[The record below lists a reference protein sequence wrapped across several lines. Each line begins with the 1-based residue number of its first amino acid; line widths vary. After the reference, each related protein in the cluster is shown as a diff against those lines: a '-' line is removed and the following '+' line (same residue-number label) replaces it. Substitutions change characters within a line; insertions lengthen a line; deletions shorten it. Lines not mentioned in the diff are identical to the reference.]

1 MNINQLVFRNL
12 KKNLKNY
19 YLYVFA
25 LVFSVALYFSF
36 VTLQYSPALDDV
48 KGSIKGGA
56 SIKAASVLLIAIVGI
71 FLLYANSIF
80 IKRRGRE
87 IGLLQLIGMTKQKI
101 AKLLNA
107 ENFILYV
114 VSMAVGIIAGFIG
127 SKLMLMVLFKV
138 TGVNAIANLHF
149 SGMALLQTLIVFFVI
164 YGLIML
170 RNRWFINRQT
180 ILSLFRTTSSTEQ
193 RVKKISVFEIIIGV
207 LGIAFIS
214 SGYYISSKLFTGT
227 YTSMLALLLAMIYIL
242 ASVIIGTFLFY
253 KGSVSFIANI
263 VRKRKNGYLA
273 IHEVLSLSSIMFR
286 LKSNALLLTI
296 ITTVSALAIGLLSL
310 SYISYYSAEKT
321 AEQQIPSHFVMG
333 SEKEANTFT
342 RALSDKHIAYDL
354 KQVKVIRAKFDAKKL
369 MDMDAE
375 LKNMNNEPGILTL
388 PVISEKNAPN
398 IHVGNNEVIL
408 SGYSDLLKKF
418 MPIKSSG
425 DVKLLIK
432 KPLDLKVLDLKKDYL
447 ISYNFTFG
455 GLPVA
460 VVSQDV
466 FEQLDQQK
474 DPKLQLDQQ
483 KYLQFENSLY
493 IAVNIKDKKNL
504 EKANNVFNSLK
515 LGENSMSQ
523 LASAQQQKQTIGLMM
538 FIVGFLGLS
547 FLVTSGCILYFKQM
561 NESEEEQS
569 SYTILRKLGFT
580 EKDLL
585 KGIRLKQLFNFGIP
599 LVVGLLHSYFAVQS
613 GWFFFGGELWT
624 PMLIVMSIYTV
635 LYSIFGF
642 LSVQYYKKVIKESL

>member
-114 VSMAVGIIAGFIG
+114 VSMAIGIIAGFIG

-214 SGYYISSKLFTGT
+214 SGYYISSQLFTGT

-242 ASVIIGTFLFY
+242 ASVIIGTYLFY

-333 SEKEANTFT
+333 SEKDTDTFT
-342 RALSDKHIAYDL
+342 RALSDKHIAYET
-354 KQVKVIRAKFDAKKL
+354 KQFKVIQAKFDAKKI
-369 MDMDAE
+369 MDSE
-375 LKNMNNEPGILTL
+375 IKNMNNDPGVLTL
-388 PVISEKNAPN
+388 PVISEKNAPD
-398 IHVGNNEVIL
+398 IHVKSNEVTL

-418 MPIKSSG
+418 MPIQSSG

-432 KPLDLKVLDLKKDYL
+432 KPLDLKVIDMKKDYL

-460 VVSQDV
+460 VVSQSV

-474 DPKLQLDQQ
+474 DPKLQI
-483 KYLQFENSLY
+483 ENNQY
-493 IAVNIKDKKNL
+493 HAVNIKDDQNL
-504 EKANNVFNSLK
+504 EQANDVFTSLK
-515 LGENSMSQ
+515 LGDNSMSQ
-523 LASAQQQKQTIGLMM
+523 LATTQQQKQTIGLMM

-561 NESEEEQS
+561 NESEEEQT

>member
-1 MNINQLVFRNL
+1 MNINQLIFRNL

-80 IKRRGRE
+80 IKRRGKE

-101 AKLLNA
+101 ARLLNA

-114 VSMAVGIIAGFIG
+114 TAMAIGIIAGFIG

-149 SGMALLQTLIVFFVI
+149 SGMALLQTLIVFFII

-170 RNRWFINRQT
+170 RNRWFISRQT

-193 RVKKISVFEIIIGV
+193 RVKKISVVEIIIGV
-207 LGIAFIS
+207 FGIVLIS
-214 SGYYISSKLFTGT
+214 SGYYISSKLFTGS
-227 YTSMLALLLAMIYIL
+227 YTSMIELLLAMIYIL

-321 AEQQIPSHFVMG
+321 AEQQIPAHFVMG
-333 SEKEANTFT
+333 SEKEAATFT
-342 RALSDKHIAYDL
+342 RALSDKHIAYDQ
-354 KQVKVIRAKFDAKKL
+354 KQVKVIQAKFDAKKIV
-369 MDMDAE
+369 DSE
-375 LKNMNNEPGILTL
+375 LKNMKNDPGVLTL

-398 IHVGNNEVIL
+398 IHVENNEVIL

-418 MPIKSSG
+418 MPIQSSG
-425 DVKLLIK
+425 DVKLLMK
-432 KPLDLKVLDLKKDYL
+432 KPLDLKVIDMKKDYL
-447 ISYNFTFG
+447 VSYNFTFG

-460 VVSQDV
+460 VVSQNV

-474 DPKLQLDQQ
+474 DPKLQL
-483 KYLQFENSLY
+483 ENSLY
-493 IAVNIKDKKNL
+493 NAVNIKDDQKL
-504 EKANNVFNSLK
+504 EQANSVFTSLK
-515 LGENSMSQ
+515 LSDNSMSQ
-523 LASAQQQKQTIGLMM
+523 LASAQQGKQTIGLMM
-538 FIVGFLGLS
+538 FVVGFLGLS

-599 LVVGLLHSYFAVQS
+599 LIVGLLHSYFAVQS
-613 GWFFFGGELWT
+613 GWFLFGGELWT
-624 PMLIVMSIYTV
+624 PMLIVMSIYTA
-635 LYSIFGF
+635 LYSVFGF

>member
-101 AKLLNA
+101 SKLLNA

-114 VSMAVGIIAGFIG
+114 VSMAIGIIAGFIG

>member
-114 VSMAVGIIAGFIG
+114 VSMAIGIIAGFIG

-214 SGYYISSKLFTGT
+214 SGYYISSQLFTGT

-242 ASVIIGTFLFY
+242 ASVIIGTYLFY

-321 AEQQIPSHFVMG
+321 AEQQIPSHFVMS
-333 SEKEANTFT
+333 SEKDTDTFT
-342 RALSDKHIAYDL
+342 RALSDKHIAYET
-354 KQVKVIRAKFDAKKL
+354 KQFKVIQAKFDAKKI
-369 MDMDAE
+369 MDSE
-375 LKNMNNEPGILTL
+375 IKNMNNDPGVLTL
-388 PVISEKNAPN
+388 PVISEKNTPN
-398 IHVGNNEVIL
+398 IHVKSNEVTL

-418 MPIKSSG
+418 MPIQSSG

-432 KPLDLKVLDLKKDYL
+432 KPLDLKVIDMKKDYL

-460 VVSQDV
+460 VVSQSV

-474 DPKLQLDQQ
+474 DPKLQI
-483 KYLQFENSLY
+483 ENNQY
-493 IAVNIKDKKNL
+493 HAVNIKDDQNL
-504 EKANNVFNSLK
+504 EQANDVFTSLK
-515 LGENSMSQ
+515 LGDNSMSQ
-523 LASAQQQKQTIGLMM
+523 LATTQQQKQTIGLMM

>member
-114 VSMAVGIIAGFIG
+114 VSMAIGIIAGFIG

-214 SGYYISSKLFTGT
+214 SGYYISSQLFTGT

-253 KGSVSFIANI
+253 KSSVSFIANI

-342 RALSDKHIAYDL
+342 RALSDKHIAYET
-354 KQVKVIRAKFDAKKL
+354 KQFKVIQAKFDAKKI
-369 MDMDAE
+369 MDSE
-375 LKNMNNEPGILTL
+375 IKNMNNDPGVLTL

-398 IHVGNNEVIL
+398 IHVKSNEVIL

-418 MPIKSSG
+418 MPIQSSG

-432 KPLDLKVLDLKKDYL
+432 KPLDLKVIDMKKDYL

-460 VVSQDV
+460 VVSQSV

-474 DPKLQLDQQ
+474 DPKLQI
-483 KYLQFENSLY
+483 ENNQY
-493 IAVNIKDKKNL
+493 HAVNIKDDQNL
-504 EKANNVFNSLK
+504 EQANDVFTSLK
-515 LGENSMSQ
+515 LGDNSMSQ
-523 LASAQQQKQTIGLMM
+523 LATTQQQKQTIGLMM

>member
-114 VSMAVGIIAGFIG
+114 VSMAIGIIAGFIG

-214 SGYYISSKLFTGT
+214 SGYYISSQLFTGT

-333 SEKEANTFT
+333 SEKDTDTFT
-342 RALSDKHIAYDL
+342 RALSDKHIAYET
-354 KQVKVIRAKFDAKKL
+354 KQFKVIQAKFDAKKI
-369 MDMDAE
+369 MDSE
-375 LKNMNNEPGILTL
+375 IKNMNNDPGVLTL

-398 IHVGNNEVIL
+398 IHVKSNEVTL

-418 MPIKSSG
+418 MPIQSSG

-432 KPLDLKVLDLKKDYL
+432 KPLDLKVIDMKKDYL

-460 VVSQDV
+460 VVSQSV

-474 DPKLQLDQQ
+474 DPKLQI
-483 KYLQFENSLY
+483 ENNQY
-493 IAVNIKDKKNL
+493 HAVNIKDDQNL
-504 EKANNVFNSLK
+504 EQANDVFTSLK
-515 LGENSMSQ
+515 LGDNSMSQ

-538 FIVGFLGLS
+538 FVVGFLGLS

>member
-114 VSMAVGIIAGFIG
+114 VSMAIGIIAGFIG

-214 SGYYISSKLFTGT
+214 SGYYISSQLFTGT

-333 SEKEANTFT
+333 SKNDADTFT
-342 RALSDKHIAYDL
+342 RALSDKHIAYET
-354 KQVKVIRAKFDAKKL
+354 KQFKVIQAKFDAKKI
-369 MDMDAE
+369 MDSE
-375 LKNMNNEPGILTL
+375 IKNMNNDPGVLTL

-398 IHVGNNEVIL
+398 IQVKSNEVIL

-418 MPIKSSG
+418 MPIQSSG

-432 KPLDLKVLDLKKDYL
+432 KPLDLKVIDMKKDYL

-460 VVSQDV
+460 VVSQSV

-474 DPKLQLDQQ
+474 DPKLQI
-483 KYLQFENSLY
+483 ENNQY
-493 IAVNIKDKKNL
+493 HAVNIKDDQNL
-504 EKANNVFNSLK
+504 EQASDVFTSLK
-515 LGENSMSQ
+515 LGDNSMSQ
-523 LASAQQQKQTIGLMM
+523 LATTQQQKQTIGLMM

>member
-114 VSMAVGIIAGFIG
+114 VSMAIGIIAGFIG

-214 SGYYISSKLFTGT
+214 SGYYISSQLFTGT
-227 YTSMLALLLAMIYIL
+227 YTSMFALLLAMIYIL

-342 RALSDKHIAYDL
+342 RALSDKHIAYET
-354 KQVKVIRAKFDAKKL
+354 KQFKVIQAKFDAKKI
-369 MDMDAE
+369 MDSE
-375 LKNMNNEPGILTL
+375 IKNMNNDPGVLTL

-398 IHVGNNEVIL
+398 IHVKSNEVIL

-418 MPIKSSG
+418 MPIQSSG

-432 KPLDLKVLDLKKDYL
+432 KPLDLKVIDMKKDYL

-460 VVSQDV
+460 VVSQSV

-474 DPKLQLDQQ
+474 DPKLQI
-483 KYLQFENSLY
+483 ENNQY
-493 IAVNIKDKKNL
+493 HAVNIKDDQNL
-504 EKANNVFNSLK
+504 EQANDVFTSLK

>member
-1 MNINQLVFRNL
+1 MNINQLIFRNL

-80 IKRRGRE
+80 IKRRGKE

-101 AKLLNA
+101 SRLLNA

-114 VSMAVGIIAGFIG
+114 TAMAIGIIAGFIG

-149 SGMALLQTLIVFFVI
+149 SGMALLQTLIVFFII

-170 RNRWFINRQT
+170 RNRRFINKQT

-207 LGIAFIS
+207 FGIVLIS
-214 SGYYISSKLFTGT
+214 SGYYISSKLFTGS
-227 YTSMLALLLAMIYIL
+227 YTSMFELLLAMIYIL

-296 ITTVSALAIGLLSL
+296 ITTVSALAIGLLAL

-321 AEQQIPSHFVMG
+321 AEQQIPAHFVMG
-333 SEKEANTFT
+333 SEKEAATFT
-342 RALSDKHIAYDL
+342 RALSDKHIAYDQ
-354 KQVKVIRAKFDAKKL
+354 KQFKVIQADFDAKKII
-369 MDMDAE
+369 DSE
-375 LKNMNNEPGILTL
+375 LENMNNDPGVLTL

-398 IHVGNNEVIL
+398 IHVENNEVML

-418 MPIKSSG
+418 MPIQSSG
-425 DVKLLIK
+425 NVKLLIK
-432 KPLDLKVLDLKKDYL
+432 KPVDLKVMDMKKDYL
-447 ISYNFTFG
+447 VSYKFTFG

-466 FEQLDQQK
+466 FEQLDKQK
-474 DPKLQLDQQ
+474 DPKLQL
-483 KYLQFENSLY
+483 ENSQY
-493 IAVNIKDKKNL
+493 IAVNIKDDQHL
-504 EKANNVFNSLK
+504 EQANSVFTSLK
-515 LGENSMSQ
+515 LSDNSMSQ

-538 FIVGFLGLS
+538 FVVGFLGLS

-599 LVVGLLHSYFAVQS
+599 LIVGLLHSYFAVQS
-613 GWFFFGGELWT
+613 GWFLFGGELWT
-624 PMLIVMSIYTV
+624 PMLIVMSIYTA
-635 LYSIFGF
+635 LYSVFGF

>member
-1 MNINQLVFRNL
+1 MNINQLIFRNL

-36 VTLQYSPALDDV
+36 VTLQYSPALDGV

-80 IKRRGRE
+80 IKRRGKE

-101 AKLLNA
+101 ARLLNA

-114 VSMAVGIIAGFIG
+114 TAMVIGIIAGFIG

-149 SGMALLQTLIVFFVI
+149 SGMALLQTLIVFFII

-170 RNRWFINRQT
+170 RNRRFIKKQT

-193 RVKKISVFEIIIGV
+193 RVKKISVLEIIIGV
-207 LGIAFIS
+207 FGIVLIS
-214 SGYYISSKLFTGT
+214 SGYYISSKLFTGS
-227 YTSMLALLLAMIYIL
+227 YTSMFELLLAMIYIL

-296 ITTVSALAIGLLSL
+296 ITTVSALAIGLLAL

-321 AEQQIPSHFVMG
+321 AEQQIPAHFVMG
-333 SEKEANTFT
+333 SEKEATTFT
-342 RALSDKHIAYDL
+342 RALSDKHIAYDQ
-354 KQVKVIRAKFDAKKL
+354 KQVKVIQAKFDAKKI
-369 MDMDAE
+369 MDSE
-375 LKNMNNEPGILTL
+375 LKNMKNDPGVLTL

-398 IHVGNNEVIL
+398 IHVENNEVIL

-418 MPIKSSG
+418 MPIQSSG

-432 KPLDLKVLDLKKDYL
+432 EPVDLKVMDMKKDYL

-460 VVSQDV
+460 VVSQHV
-466 FEQLDQQK
+466 FEQLDKQK
-474 DPKLQLDQQ
+474 DPKLQ
-483 KYLQFENSLY
+483 FENSQY
-493 IAVNIKDKKNL
+493 NAVNIKDNKNL
-504 EKANNVFNSLK
+504 EQANRVFTSLK
-515 LGENSMSQ
+515 LSDKSMSQ

-538 FIVGFLGLS
+538 FVVGFLGLS

-599 LVVGLLHSYFAVQS
+599 LIIGLLHSYFAVQS
-613 GWFFFGGELWT
+613 GWFLFGGELWT
-624 PMLIVMSIYTV
+624 PMLIVMSIYTA
-635 LYSIFGF
+635 LYSVFGF

>member
-80 IKRRGRE
+80 IKRRGKE

-114 VSMAVGIIAGFIG
+114 FSMAVGIIAGFIG

-149 SGMALLQTLIVFFVI
+149 SGMALLQTLIVFFII

-207 LGIAFIS
+207 FGIVLIG
-214 SGYYISSKLFTGT
+214 SGYYISSQLFSGS
-227 YTSMLALLLAMIYIL
+227 YTSMLELFSAMIYIL

-310 SYISYYSAEKT
+310 SYISYYSAEKK

-333 SEKEANTFT
+333 SEKEAATFT
-342 RALSDKHIAYDL
+342 RALSDKHIAYEK
-354 KQVKVIRAKFDAKKL
+354 KQFKVIQADFDAKKI
-369 MDMDAE
+369 MDSE
-375 LKNMNNEPGILTL
+375 LQSLKKDLGVLTL
-388 PVISEKNAPN
+388 PVISEKNAPH
-398 IHVGNNEVIL
+398 IHVEKNEVIL
-408 SGYSDLLKKF
+408 SGYSDFLKKF
-418 MPIKSSG
+418 MPIQSSG

-432 KPLDLKVLDLKKDYL
+432 QPLDLKVIDMKKDYI
-447 ISYNFTFG
+447 ISYTFG

-460 VVSQDV
+460 VVSQSV

-474 DPKLQLDQQ
+474 DPKLQL
-483 KYLQFENSLY
+483 ENNQY
-493 IAVNIKDKKNL
+493 NAVNIKVDQNL
-504 EKANNVFNSLK
+504 EQANDVFTSLK
-515 LGENSMSQ
+515 LGDDSMSQ
-523 LASAQQQKQTIGLMM
+523 LASAQQQKQTMGLMM
-538 FIVGFLGLS
+538 FVLGFLGLS

-580 EKDLL
+580 EKDLI

-599 LVVGLLHSYFAVQS
+599 LIIGLLHSYFAVQS
-613 GWFFFGGELWT
+613 GWFLFGGELWT

>member
-114 VSMAVGIIAGFIG
+114 VSMAIGIIAGFIG

-214 SGYYISSKLFTGT
+214 SGYYISSQLFTGT
-227 YTSMLALLLAMIYIL
+227 YTSMFALLLAMIYIL

-342 RALSDKHIAYDL
+342 RALSDKHIAYET
-354 KQVKVIRAKFDAKKL
+354 KQFKVIQAKFDAKKI
-369 MDMDAE
+369 MDSE
-375 LKNMNNEPGILTL
+375 IKNMNNDPGVLTL

-398 IHVGNNEVIL
+398 IHVKSNEVIL

-418 MPIKSSG
+418 MPIQSSG

-432 KPLDLKVLDLKKDYL
+432 KPLDLKVIDMKKDYL

-460 VVSQDV
+460 VVSQSV

-474 DPKLQLDQQ
+474 DPKLQI
-483 KYLQFENSLY
+483 ENNQY
-493 IAVNIKDKKNL
+493 HAVNIKDDQNL
-504 EKANNVFNSLK
+504 EQANDVFTSLK
-515 LGENSMSQ
+515 LGDNSMSQ
-523 LASAQQQKQTIGLMM
+523 LATTQQQKQTIGLMM

>member
-214 SGYYISSKLFTGT
+214 SGYYISSQLFTGT
-227 YTSMLALLLAMIYIL
+227 YTSMLELLLAMIYIL
-242 ASVIIGTFLFY
+242 GSVIIGTFLFY

-613 GWFFFGGELWT
+613 GWFLFGGELWT

>member
-80 IKRRGRE
+80 IKRRGKE

-114 VSMAVGIIAGFIG
+114 FSMAVGIIAGFIG

-149 SGMALLQTLIVFFVI
+149 SGMALLQTLIVFFII

-170 RNRWFINRQT
+170 RNRRFISKQT

-207 LGIAFIS
+207 FGIVLIS
-214 SGYYISSKLFTGT
+214 SGYYISSQLFSGS
-227 YTSMLALLLAMIYIL
+227 YTSMLELFSAMIYIL

-333 SEKEANTFT
+333 SEKEAATFT
-342 RALSDKHIAYDL
+342 RALSDKHIAYEK
-354 KQVKVIRAKFDAKKL
+354 KQFKVIQADFDAKKI
-369 MDMDAE
+369 MDSE
-375 LKNMNNEPGILTL
+375 LESLKKDPGVLTL
-388 PVISEKNAPN
+388 SVISEKNAPN
-398 IHVGNNEVIL
+398 IHVENNEVIL

-418 MPIKSSG
+418 MPIQSSG

-432 KPLDLKVLDLKKDYL
+432 QPLDLKVIDMKKDYI
-447 ISYNFTFG
+447 ISYKFTFG

-460 VVSQDV
+460 AVSQSV

-474 DPKLQLDQQ
+474 DPKLQL
-483 KYLQFENSLY
+483 ENNQY
-493 IAVNIKDKKNL
+493 NAINIKDDQNL
-504 EKANNVFNSLK
+504 EQANDVFTSLK
-515 LGENSMSQ
+515 LSDNSMSQ
-523 LASAQQQKQTIGLMM
+523 LASAQQQKQTMGLMM
-538 FIVGFLGLS
+538 FVVGFLGLS

-599 LVVGLLHSYFAVQS
+599 LIIGLLHSYFAVQS
-613 GWFFFGGELWT
+613 GWFLFGGELWT

>member
-214 SGYYISSKLFTGT
+214 SGYYISSQLFTGT
-227 YTSMLALLLAMIYIL
+227 YTSMIALLLAMIYIL
-242 ASVIIGTFLFY
+242 GSVIIGTFLFY

-342 RALSDKHIAYDL
+342 RALSDKHIAYET
-354 KQVKVIRAKFDAKKL
+354 KQFKVIQAKFDAKKI
-369 MDMDAE
+369 MDSE
-375 LKNMNNEPGILTL
+375 IKNMNNDPGVLTL

-398 IHVGNNEVIL
+398 IHVKSNEVTL

-418 MPIKSSG
+418 MPIQSSG

-432 KPLDLKVLDLKKDYL
+432 KPLDLKVIDMKKDYL

-460 VVSQDV
+460 VVSQSV

-474 DPKLQLDQQ
+474 DPKLQI
-483 KYLQFENSLY
+483 ENNQY
-493 IAVNIKDKKNL
+493 HAVNIKDDQNL
-504 EKANNVFNSLK
+504 EQANDVFTSLK

-538 FIVGFLGLS
+538 FVVGFLGLS

-613 GWFFFGGELWT
+613 GWFLFGSELWS
-624 PMLIVMSIYTV
+624 PMLIVMAIYTV
-635 LYSIFGF
+635 LYSVFGF

>member
-114 VSMAVGIIAGFIG
+114 VSMAIGIIAGFIG

-214 SGYYISSKLFTGT
+214 SGYYISSQLFTGT
-227 YTSMLALLLAMIYIL
+227 YTSMFALLLAMIYIL

-333 SEKEANTFT
+333 SEKDTDTFT
-342 RALSDKHIAYDL
+342 RALSDKHIAYET
-354 KQVKVIRAKFDAKKL
+354 KQFKVIQAKFDAKKI
-369 MDMDAE
+369 MDSE
-375 LKNMNNEPGILTL
+375 IKNMNNDPGVLTL

-398 IHVGNNEVIL
+398 IHVKRNEVTL

-418 MPIKSSG
+418 MPIQSSG

-432 KPLDLKVLDLKKDYL
+432 KPLDLKVIDMKKDYL

-460 VVSQDV
+460 VVSQSV

-474 DPKLQLDQQ
+474 DPKLQI
-483 KYLQFENSLY
+483 ENNQY
-493 IAVNIKDKKNL
+493 HAVNIKDDQNL
-504 EKANNVFNSLK
+504 EQANDVFTSLK
-515 LGENSMSQ
+515 LGDNSMSQ
-523 LASAQQQKQTIGLMM
+523 LATTQQQKQTIGLMM
-538 FIVGFLGLS
+538 FVVGFLGLS

>member
-214 SGYYISSKLFTGT
+214 SGYYISSQLFTGT

-333 SEKEANTFT
+333 SEKDADTFT
-342 RALSDKHIAYDL
+342 RALSDKHIAYET
-354 KQVKVIRAKFDAKKL
+354 KQFKVIQAKFDAKKI
-369 MDMDAE
+369 MDSE
-375 LKNMNNEPGILTL
+375 IKNMNNDPGVLTL

-398 IHVGNNEVIL
+398 IHVKSNEVIL

-418 MPIKSSG
+418 MPIQSSG

-432 KPLDLKVLDLKKDYL
+432 KPLDLKVIDMKKDYL
-447 ISYNFTFG
+447 ISYNFTLG

-460 VVSQDV
+460 VVSQSV

-474 DPKLQLDQQ
+474 DPKLQI
-483 KYLQFENSLY
+483 ENNQY
-493 IAVNIKDKKNL
+493 HAFNIKDDQNL
-504 EKANNVFNSLK
+504 EQANDVFTSLK
-515 LGENSMSQ
+515 LGDNSMSQ

-538 FIVGFLGLS
+538 FVVGFLGLS

>member
-114 VSMAVGIIAGFIG
+114 VSMAIGIIAGFIG

-214 SGYYISSKLFTGT
+214 SGYYISSQLFTGT

-342 RALSDKHIAYDL
+342 RALSDKHIAYET
-354 KQVKVIRAKFDAKKL
+354 KQFKVIQAKFDAKKI
-369 MDMDAE
+369 MDSE
-375 LKNMNNEPGILTL
+375 IKNMNNDPGVLTL

-398 IHVGNNEVIL
+398 IHVKSNEVIL

-418 MPIKSSG
+418 MPIQSSG

-432 KPLDLKVLDLKKDYL
+432 KPLDLKVIDMKKDYL

-460 VVSQDV
+460 VVSQSV

-474 DPKLQLDQQ
+474 DPKLQI
-483 KYLQFENSLY
+483 ENNQY
-493 IAVNIKDKKNL
+493 HAVNIKDDQNL
-504 EKANNVFNSLK
+504 EQANDVFTSLK
-515 LGENSMSQ
+515 LGDNSMSQ
-523 LASAQQQKQTIGLMM
+523 LATTQQQKQTIGLMM
-538 FIVGFLGLS
+538 FVVGFLGLS

-613 GWFFFGGELWT
+613 GWFLFGGELWT

>member
-1 MNINQLVFRNL
+1 MNINQLIFRNL

-36 VTLQYSPALDDV
+36 VTLQYSPALDGV

-80 IKRRGRE
+80 IKRRGKE

-101 AKLLNA
+101 ARLLNA

-114 VSMAVGIIAGFIG
+114 AAMVIGIIAGFIG

-149 SGMALLQTLIVFFVI
+149 SGMALLQTLIVFFII

-170 RNRWFINRQT
+170 RNRRFIKKQT

-207 LGIAFIS
+207 FGIVLIS
-214 SGYYISSKLFTGT
+214 SGYYISSKLFTGS
-227 YTSMLALLLAMIYIL
+227 YTSMLELLLAMIYIL

-296 ITTVSALAIGLLSL
+296 ITTVSALAIGLLAL

-321 AEQQIPSHFVMG
+321 AEQQIPAHFVMG
-333 SEKEANTFT
+333 SEKEAATFT
-342 RALSDKHIAYDL
+342 RALSDKHIAYDQ
-354 KQVKVIRAKFDAKKL
+354 KQVKVIQAKFDAKKI
-369 MDMDAE
+369 MDSE
-375 LKNMNNEPGILTL
+375 LKNMNNDPGVLTL

-398 IHVGNNEVIL
+398 IHVEKSEVIL

-418 MPIKSSG
+418 MPIQSSG

-432 KPLDLKVLDLKKDYL
+432 KPIDLKVMDMKKDYL

-460 VVSQDV
+460 VVSQHV
-466 FEQLDQQK
+466 FEQLDKQK
-474 DPKLQLDQQ
+474 DPKLQL
-483 KYLQFENSLY
+483 ENSQY
-493 IAVNIKDKKNL
+493 NAVNIKDDKNL
-504 EKANNVFNSLK
+504 EQANRVFTSLK
-515 LGENSMSQ
+515 LSDNSMSQ

-538 FIVGFLGLS
+538 FVVGFLGLS

-599 LVVGLLHSYFAVQS
+599 LIIGLLHSYFAVQS
-613 GWFFFGGELWT
+613 GWFLFGGELWT
-624 PMLIVMSIYTV
+624 PMLIVMSIYTA
-635 LYSIFGF
+635 LYSVFGF

>member
-1 MNINQLVFRNL
+1 MNINQLIFRNL

-56 SIKAASVLLIAIVGI
+56 AIKAASVLLIAIVGI

-114 VSMAVGIIAGFIG
+114 FSMGVGIIAGFIG

-138 TGVNAIANLHF
+138 TGVSAIANLHF
-149 SGMALLQTLIVFFVI
+149 SGRALLQTLIVFFII

-207 LGIAFIS
+207 FGIVLIS
-214 SGYYISSKLFTGT
+214 SGYYISSKLFTGS
-227 YTSMLALLLAMIYIL
+227 YTSMLELLLAMIYIL

-296 ITTVSALAIGLLSL
+296 ITTVSALAIGLLAL

-321 AEQQIPSHFVMG
+321 AEQQIPAHFVMG
-333 SEKEANTFT
+333 SEKEAATFT
-342 RALSDKHIAYDL
+342 RALSDKHIAYDQ
-354 KQVKVIRAKFDAKKL
+354 KQVKVIQAKFDAKKI
-369 MDMDAE
+369 MDSE
-375 LKNMNNEPGILTL
+375 LKNMNNDPGVLTL
-388 PVISEKNAPN
+388 PVISEKNAQN

-418 MPIKSSG
+418 MPIQSSG

-432 KPLDLKVLDLKKDYL
+432 EPVDLKVMDMKKDYL

-460 VVSQDV
+460 VVSQNV
-466 FEQLDQQK
+466 FEELDKQK
-474 DPKLQLDQQ
+474 DPKLQL
-483 KYLQFENSLY
+483 ENSQY
-493 IAVNIKDKKNL
+493 NAVNIKDDKNL
-504 EKANNVFNSLK
+504 EQANSVFTSLK
-515 LGENSMSQ
+515 LSDKSMSQ

-538 FIVGFLGLS
+538 FVVGFLGLS

-599 LVVGLLHSYFAVQS
+599 LIIGLLHSYFAVQS
-613 GWFFFGGELWT
+613 GWFLFGGELWT
-624 PMLIVMSIYTV
+624 PMLIVMSIYTA
-635 LYSIFGF
+635 LYSVFGF

>member
-1 MNINQLVFRNL
+1 MNINQLIFRNL

-36 VTLQYSPALDDV
+36 VTLQYSPALDGV

-80 IKRRGRE
+80 IKRRGKE

-101 AKLLNA
+101 ARLLNA

-114 VSMAVGIIAGFIG
+114 AAMVIGIIAGFIG

-149 SGMALLQTLIVFFVI
+149 SGMALLQTLIVFFII

-170 RNRWFINRQT
+170 RNRRFIKKQT

-207 LGIAFIS
+207 FGIVLIS
-214 SGYYISSKLFTGT
+214 SGYYISSKLFTGS
-227 YTSMLALLLAMIYIL
+227 YTSMLELLLAMIYIL

-296 ITTVSALAIGLLSL
+296 ITTVSALAIGLLAL

-321 AEQQIPSHFVMG
+321 AEQQIPAHFVMG
-333 SEKEANTFT
+333 SEKEAATFT
-342 RALSDKHIAYDL
+342 RALSDKHIAYDQ
-354 KQVKVIRAKFDAKKL
+354 KQVKVIQAKFDAKKI
-369 MDMDAE
+369 MDSE
-375 LKNMNNEPGILTL
+375 LKNMNNDPGVLTL

-398 IHVGNNEVIL
+398 IHVEKSEVIL

-418 MPIKSSG
+418 MPIQSSG

-432 KPLDLKVLDLKKDYL
+432 KPIDLKVMDMKKDYL

-460 VVSQDV
+460 VVSQNV
-466 FEQLDQQK
+466 FEQLDKQK
-474 DPKLQLDQQ
+474 DPKLQL
-483 KYLQFENSLY
+483 ENSQY
-493 IAVNIKDKKNL
+493 NAVNIKDDKNL
-504 EKANNVFNSLK
+504 EQANRVFTSLK
-515 LGENSMSQ
+515 LSDNSMSQ

-538 FIVGFLGLS
+538 FVVGFLGLS

-599 LVVGLLHSYFAVQS
+599 LIIGLLHSYFAVQS
-613 GWFFFGGELWT
+613 GWFLFGGELWT
-624 PMLIVMSIYTV
+624 PMLIVMSIYTA
-635 LYSIFGF
+635 LYSVFGF

>member
-1 MNINQLVFRNL
+1 MNINQLIFRNL

-36 VTLQYSPALDDV
+36 VTLQYSPALDGV

-80 IKRRGRE
+80 IKRRGKE

-101 AKLLNA
+101 ARLLNA

-114 VSMAVGIIAGFIG
+114 AAMVIGVIAGFIG

-149 SGMALLQTLIVFFVI
+149 SGMALLQTLIVFFII

-170 RNRWFINRQT
+170 RNRRFIKKQT

-207 LGIAFIS
+207 FGIVLIS
-214 SGYYISSKLFTGT
+214 SGYYISSKLFTGS
-227 YTSMLALLLAMIYIL
+227 YTSMLELLLAMIYIL

-296 ITTVSALAIGLLSL
+296 ITTVSALAIGLLAL

-321 AEQQIPSHFVMG
+321 AEQQIPAHFVMG
-333 SEKEANTFT
+333 SEKEAATFT
-342 RALSDKHIAYDL
+342 RALSDKHIAYDQ
-354 KQVKVIRAKFDAKKL
+354 KQVKVIQAKFDAKKI
-369 MDMDAE
+369 MDSE
-375 LKNMNNEPGILTL
+375 LKNMNNDPGVLTL

-398 IHVGNNEVIL
+398 IHVEKSEVIL

-418 MPIKSSG
+418 MPIQSSG

-432 KPLDLKVLDLKKDYL
+432 KPIDLKVMDMKKDYL

-466 FEQLDQQK
+466 FEQLDKQK
-474 DPKLQLDQQ
+474 DPKLQL
-483 KYLQFENSLY
+483 ENSQY
-493 IAVNIKDKKNL
+493 NAVNIKDDKNL
-504 EKANNVFNSLK
+504 EQANRVFTSLK
-515 LGENSMSQ
+515 LSDNSMSQ

-538 FIVGFLGLS
+538 FVVGFLGLS

-599 LVVGLLHSYFAVQS
+599 LIIGLLHSYFAVQS
-613 GWFFFGGELWT
+613 GWFLFGGELWT
-624 PMLIVMSIYTV
+624 PMLIVMSIYTA
-635 LYSIFGF
+635 LYSVFGF

>member
-114 VSMAVGIIAGFIG
+114 VSMAIGIIAGFIG

-214 SGYYISSKLFTGT
+214 SGYYISSQLFTGT

-342 RALSDKHIAYDL
+342 RALSDKHIAYET
-354 KQVKVIRAKFDAKKL
+354 KKFKVIQAKFDAKKI
-369 MDMDAE
+369 MDSE
-375 LKNMNNEPGILTL
+375 IKNMNNDPGVLTL

-398 IHVGNNEVIL
+398 IHVKSNEVIL

-418 MPIKSSG
+418 MPIQSSG

-432 KPLDLKVLDLKKDYL
+432 KPLDLKVIDMKKDYL

-460 VVSQDV
+460 VVSQSV

-474 DPKLQLDQQ
+474 DPKLQI
-483 KYLQFENSLY
+483 ENNQY
-493 IAVNIKDKKNL
+493 HAVNIKDDQNL
-504 EKANNVFNSLK
+504 EQANDVFTSLK
-515 LGENSMSQ
+515 LGDNSMSQ

-538 FIVGFLGLS
+538 FVVGFLGLS

-580 EKDLL
+580 ETDLL

-599 LVVGLLHSYFAVQS
+599 LLVGLLHSYFAVQS
-613 GWFFFGGELWT
+613 GWFLFGSELWT
-624 PMLIVMSIYTV
+624 PMLIVMAIYTV
-635 LYSIFGF
+635 LYSVFGF

>member
-1 MNINQLVFRNL
+1 MNINQLIFRNL

-36 VTLQYSPALDDV
+36 VTLQYSPALDGV

-80 IKRRGRE
+80 IKRRGKE

-101 AKLLNA
+101 ARLLNA

-114 VSMAVGIIAGFIG
+114 TAMVIGIIAGFIG

-149 SGMALLQTLIVFFVI
+149 SGMALLQTLIVFFII

-170 RNRWFINRQT
+170 RNRRFIKKQT

-207 LGIAFIS
+207 FGIVLIS
-214 SGYYISSKLFTGT
+214 SGYYISSKLFTGS
-227 YTSMLALLLAMIYIL
+227 YTSMLELLLAMIYIL

-296 ITTVSALAIGLLSL
+296 ITTVSALAIGLLAL

-321 AEQQIPSHFVMG
+321 AEQQIPAHFVMG
-333 SEKEANTFT
+333 SEKEAATFT
-342 RALSDKHIAYDL
+342 RALSNKHIAYDQ
-354 KQVKVIRAKFDAKKL
+354 KQVKVIQAKFDAKKI
-369 MDMDAE
+369 MDSE
-375 LKNMNNEPGILTL
+375 LKNMNNDPGVLTL

-398 IHVGNNEVIL
+398 IHVEKSEVIL

-418 MPIKSSG
+418 MPIQSSG

-432 KPLDLKVLDLKKDYL
+432 KPIDLKVMDMKKDYL

-460 VVSQDV
+460 VVSQHV
-466 FEQLDQQK
+466 FEQLDKQK
-474 DPKLQLDQQ
+474 DPKLQL
-483 KYLQFENSLY
+483 ENSQY
-493 IAVNIKDKKNL
+493 NAVNIKDDKNL
-504 EKANNVFNSLK
+504 EQANRVFTSLK
-515 LGENSMSQ
+515 LSDNSMSQ

-538 FIVGFLGLS
+538 FVVGFLGLS

-599 LVVGLLHSYFAVQS
+599 LIIGLLHSYFAVQS
-613 GWFFFGGELWT
+613 GWFLFGGELWT
-624 PMLIVMSIYTV
+624 PMLIVMSIYTA
-635 LYSIFGF
+635 LYSVFGF

>member
-114 VSMAVGIIAGFIG
+114 VSMAIGIIAGFIG

-214 SGYYISSKLFTGT
+214 SGYYISSQLFTGT

-342 RALSDKHIAYDL
+342 RALSDKHIAYET
-354 KQVKVIRAKFDAKKL
+354 KQFKVIQAKFDAKKI
-369 MDMDAE
+369 MDSE
-375 LKNMNNEPGILTL
+375 IKNMNNDPGVLTL
-388 PVISEKNAPN
+388 PVISEKNAAN
-398 IHVGNNEVIL
+398 IHVKSNEVTL

-418 MPIKSSG
+418 MPIQSSG

-432 KPLDLKVLDLKKDYL
+432 KPLDLKVIDMKKDYL

-460 VVSQDV
+460 VVSQSV

-474 DPKLQLDQQ
+474 DPKLQI
-483 KYLQFENSLY
+483 ENNQY
-493 IAVNIKDKKNL
+493 HAVNIKDDQNL
-504 EKANNVFNSLK
+504 EQANDVFTSLK
-515 LGENSMSQ
+515 LGDNSMSQ

-538 FIVGFLGLS
+538 FVVGFLGLS

-580 EKDLL
+580 ETDLL

-599 LVVGLLHSYFAVQS
+599 LLVGLLHSYFAVQS
-613 GWFFFGGELWT
+613 GWFLFGSELWT
-624 PMLIVMSIYTV
+624 PMLIVMAIYTV
-635 LYSIFGF
+635 LYSVFGF

>member
-56 SIKAASVLLIAIVGI
+56 SIKAASVLLIAIVVI

-114 VSMAVGIIAGFIG
+114 VSMAIGIIAGFIG

-214 SGYYISSKLFTGT
+214 SGYYISSQLFTGT

-342 RALSDKHIAYDL
+342 RALSDKHIAYET
-354 KQVKVIRAKFDAKKL
+354 KQFKVIQAKFDAKKI
-369 MDMDAE
+369 MDSE
-375 LKNMNNEPGILTL
+375 IKNMNNDPGVLTL

-398 IHVGNNEVIL
+398 IHVKSNEVIL

-418 MPIKSSG
+418 MPIQSSG

-432 KPLDLKVLDLKKDYL
+432 KPLDLKVIDMKKDYL

-460 VVSQDV
+460 VVSQSV

-474 DPKLQLDQQ
+474 DPKLQI
-483 KYLQFENSLY
+483 ENNQY
-493 IAVNIKDKKNL
+493 HAVNIKDDQNL
-504 EKANNVFNSLK
+504 EQANDVFTSLK
-515 LGENSMSQ
+515 LGDNSMSQ
-523 LASAQQQKQTIGLMM
+523 LATTQQQKQTIGLMM

>member
-1 MNINQLVFRNL
+1 MNINQLIFRNL

-80 IKRRGRE
+80 IKRRGKE

-101 AKLLNA
+101 SRLLNA

-114 VSMAVGIIAGFIG
+114 TAMTIGIIAGFIG

-149 SGMALLQTLIVFFVI
+149 SGMALLQTLIVFFII

-170 RNRWFINRQT
+170 RNRRFINKQT

-207 LGIAFIS
+207 FGIVLIS
-214 SGYYISSKLFTGT
+214 SGYYISSKLFTGS
-227 YTSMLALLLAMIYIL
+227 YTSMLELLLAMIYIL

-296 ITTVSALAIGLLSL
+296 ITTVSALAIGLLAL

-321 AEQQIPSHFVMG
+321 AEQQIPAHFVIG
-333 SEKEANTFT
+333 SEKEAATFT
-342 RALSDKHIAYDL
+342 RALSDKHIAYDQ
-354 KQVKVIRAKFDAKKL
+354 KQVKVIQAKFDAKKIV
-369 MDMDAE
+369 DSE
-375 LKNMNNEPGILTL
+375 LKNMKNDPGVLTL

-398 IHVGNNEVIL
+398 IHVENNEVIL

-418 MPIKSSG
+418 MPIQSSG

-432 KPLDLKVLDLKKDYL
+432 KQLDLKVIDMKKDYL

-460 VVSQDV
+460 VVSQNV

-474 DPKLQLDQQ
+474 DPKLQL
-483 KYLQFENSLY
+483 ENNQY
-493 IAVNIKDKKNL
+493 IAVNIKDDKNL
-504 EKANNVFNSLK
+504 EQANSVFTSLK
-515 LGENSMSQ
+515 LGDNNMSQ

-538 FIVGFLGLS
+538 FVVGFLGLS

-599 LVVGLLHSYFAVQS
+599 LIVGLLHSYFAVQS
-613 GWFFFGGELWT
+613 GWFLFGGELWT
-624 PMLIVMSIYTV
+624 PMLIVMSIYTA

>member
-114 VSMAVGIIAGFIG
+114 VSMAIGIIAGFIG

-214 SGYYISSKLFTGT
+214 SGYYISSQLFTGT
-227 YTSMLALLLAMIYIL
+227 YTSMIALLLAMIYIL

-342 RALSDKHIAYDL
+342 RALSDKHIAYET
-354 KQVKVIRAKFDAKKL
+354 KQFKVIQAKFDAKKI
-369 MDMDAE
+369 MDSE
-375 LKNMNNEPGILTL
+375 IKNMNNDPGVLTL

-398 IHVGNNEVIL
+398 IHVKSNEVIL

-418 MPIKSSG
+418 MPIQSSG

-432 KPLDLKVLDLKKDYL
+432 KPLDLKVIDMKKDYL

-460 VVSQDV
+460 VVSQSV

-474 DPKLQLDQQ
+474 DPKLQI
-483 KYLQFENSLY
+483 ENNQY
-493 IAVNIKDKKNL
+493 HAVNIKDDQNL
-504 EKANNVFNSLK
+504 EQANDVFTSLK
-515 LGENSMSQ
+515 LGDNSMSQ
-523 LASAQQQKQTIGLMM
+523 LATTQQQKQTIGLMM

>member
-1 MNINQLVFRNL
+1 MNINQLIFRNL

-36 VTLQYSPALDDV
+36 VTLQYSPALDGV

-80 IKRRGRE
+80 IKRRGKE

-101 AKLLNA
+101 ARLLNA

-114 VSMAVGIIAGFIG
+114 TAMVIGIIAGFIG

-149 SGMALLQTLIVFFVI
+149 SGMALLQTLIVFFII

-170 RNRWFINRQT
+170 RNRRFIKKQT

-207 LGIAFIS
+207 FGIVLIS
-214 SGYYISSKLFTGT
+214 SGYYISSKLFTGS
-227 YTSMLALLLAMIYIL
+227 YTSMLELLLAMIYIL

-296 ITTVSALAIGLLSL
+296 ITTVSALAIGLLAL

-321 AEQQIPSHFVMG
+321 AEQQIPAHFVMG
-333 SEKEANTFT
+333 SEKEAATFT
-342 RALSDKHIAYDL
+342 RALSDKHIAYDQ
-354 KQVKVIRAKFDAKKL
+354 KQVKVIQAKFDAKKI
-369 MDMDAE
+369 MDSE
-375 LKNMNNEPGILTL
+375 LKNMKNDPGVLTL

-398 IHVGNNEVIL
+398 IHVENNEVIL

-418 MPIKSSG
+418 MPIQSSG
-425 DVKLLIK
+425 EVKLLIK
-432 KPLDLKVLDLKKDYL
+432 EPVDLKVMDMKKDYL

-460 VVSQDV
+460 VVSQHV
-466 FEQLDQQK
+466 FEQLDKQK
-474 DPKLQLDQQ
+474 DPKLQ
-483 KYLQFENSLY
+483 FENSQY
-493 IAVNIKDKKNL
+493 NAVNIKDNKNL
-504 EKANNVFNSLK
+504 EQANRVFTSLK
-515 LGENSMSQ
+515 LSDKSMSQ

-538 FIVGFLGLS
+538 FVVGFLGLS

-599 LVVGLLHSYFAVQS
+599 LIIGLLHSYFAVQS
-613 GWFFFGGELWT
+613 GWFLFGGELWT
-624 PMLIVMSIYTV
+624 PMLIVMSIYTA
-635 LYSIFGF
+635 LYSVFGF

>member
-114 VSMAVGIIAGFIG
+114 VSMAIGIIAGFIG

-214 SGYYISSKLFTGT
+214 SGYYISSQLFTGT

-333 SEKEANTFT
+333 SEKDTDTFT
-342 RALSDKHIAYDL
+342 RALSDKHIAYET
-354 KQVKVIRAKFDAKKL
+354 KQFKVIQAKFDAKKI
-369 MDMDAE
+369 MDSE
-375 LKNMNNEPGILTL
+375 IKNMNNDPGVLTL
-388 PVISEKNAPN
+388 PVISEKNAPD
-398 IHVGNNEVIL
+398 IHVKSNEVTL

-418 MPIKSSG
+418 MPIQSSG

-432 KPLDLKVLDLKKDYL
+432 KPLDLKVIDMKKDYL

-460 VVSQDV
+460 VVSQSV

-474 DPKLQLDQQ
+474 DPKLQI
-483 KYLQFENSLY
+483 ENNQY
-493 IAVNIKDKKNL
+493 HAVNIKDDQNL
-504 EKANNVFNSLK
+504 EQANDVFTSLK
-515 LGENSMSQ
+515 LGDNSMSQ
-523 LASAQQQKQTIGLMM
+523 LATTQQQKQTIGLMM
-538 FIVGFLGLS
+538 FVVGFLGLS

-580 EKDLL
+580 ETDLL

-599 LVVGLLHSYFAVQS
+599 LLVGLLHSYFAVQS
-613 GWFFFGGELWT
+613 GWFLFGSELWT
-624 PMLIVMSIYTV
+624 PMLIVMAIYTV
-635 LYSIFGF
+635 LYSVFGF

>member
-1 MNINQLVFRNL
+1 MNINQLIFRNL

-36 VTLQYSPALDDV
+36 VTLQYSPALDGV

-80 IKRRGRE
+80 IKRRGKE

-101 AKLLNA
+101 ARLLNA

-114 VSMAVGIIAGFIG
+114 TAMVIGIIAGFIG

-149 SGMALLQTLIVFFVI
+149 SGMALLQTLIVFFII

-170 RNRWFINRQT
+170 RNRRFIKKQT

-207 LGIAFIS
+207 FGIVLIS
-214 SGYYISSKLFTGT
+214 SGYYISSKLFTGS
-227 YTSMLALLLAMIYIL
+227 YTSMFELLLAMIYIL

-296 ITTVSALAIGLLSL
+296 ITTVSALAIGLLAL

-321 AEQQIPSHFVMG
+321 AEQQIPAHFVMG
-333 SEKEANTFT
+333 SEKEAATFT
-342 RALSDKHIAYDL
+342 RALSDKHIAYDQ
-354 KQVKVIRAKFDAKKL
+354 KQVKVIQAKFDAKKI
-369 MDMDAE
+369 MDSE
-375 LKNMNNEPGILTL
+375 LKSVNNEPGVLTL

-398 IHVGNNEVIL
+398 IHVENNEVIL

-418 MPIKSSG
+418 MPIQSSG

-432 KPLDLKVLDLKKDYL
+432 EPVDLKVMDMKKDYL

-460 VVSQDV
+460 VVSQHV
-466 FEQLDQQK
+466 FEQLDKQK
-474 DPKLQLDQQ
+474 DPKLQ
-483 KYLQFENSLY
+483 FENSQY
-493 IAVNIKDKKNL
+493 NAVNIKDNKNL
-504 EKANNVFNSLK
+504 EQANRVFTSLK
-515 LGENSMSQ
+515 LSDKSMSQ

-538 FIVGFLGLS
+538 FVVGFLGLS

-599 LVVGLLHSYFAVQS
+599 LIIGLLHSYFAVQS
-613 GWFFFGGELWT
+613 GWFLFGGELWT
-624 PMLIVMSIYTV
+624 PMLIVMSIYTA
-635 LYSIFGF
+635 LYSVFGF

>member
-56 SIKAASVLLIAIVGI
+56 SIKAASVLLIAIVVI

-114 VSMAVGIIAGFIG
+114 VSMAIGIIAGFIG

-214 SGYYISSKLFTGT
+214 SGYYISSQLFTGT
-227 YTSMLALLLAMIYIL
+227 YTSMFALLLAMIYIL

-342 RALSDKHIAYDL
+342 RALSDKHIAYET
-354 KQVKVIRAKFDAKKL
+354 KQFKVIQAKFDAKKI
-369 MDMDAE
+369 MDSE
-375 LKNMNNEPGILTL
+375 IKNMNNDPGVLTL

-398 IHVGNNEVIL
+398 IHVKSNEVIL

-418 MPIKSSG
+418 MPIQSSG

-432 KPLDLKVLDLKKDYL
+432 KPLDLKVIDMKKDYL

-460 VVSQDV
+460 VVSQSV

-474 DPKLQLDQQ
+474 DPKLQVEHNQ
-483 KYLQFENSLY
+483 YH
-493 IAVNIKDKKNL
+493 AVNIKDDQNL
-504 EKANNVFNSLK
+504 EQANDVFTSLK
-515 LGENSMSQ
+515 LGDNSMSQ
-523 LASAQQQKQTIGLMM
+523 LATTQQQKQTIGLMM

>member
-1 MNINQLVFRNL
+1 MNINQLIFRNL

-36 VTLQYSPALDDV
+36 VTLQYSPALDGV

-80 IKRRGRE
+80 IKRRGKE

-101 AKLLNA
+101 ARLLNA

-114 VSMAVGIIAGFIG
+114 TAMVIGIIAGFIG

-149 SGMALLQTLIVFFVI
+149 SGMALLQTLIVFFII

-170 RNRWFINRQT
+170 RNRRFIKKQT

-207 LGIAFIS
+207 FGIVLIS
-214 SGYYISSKLFTGT
+214 SGYYISSKLFTGS
-227 YTSMLALLLAMIYIL
+227 YTSMLELLLAMIYIL

-296 ITTVSALAIGLLSL
+296 ITTVSALAIGLLAL

-321 AEQQIPSHFVMG
+321 AEQQIPAHFVMG
-333 SEKEANTFT
+333 SEKEAATFT
-342 RALSDKHIAYDL
+342 RALSDKHIAYDQ
-354 KQVKVIRAKFDAKKL
+354 KQVKVIQAKFDAKKI
-369 MDMDAE
+369 MDSE
-375 LKNMNNEPGILTL
+375 LKNMKNDPGVLTL

-398 IHVGNNEVIL
+398 IHVENNEVIL

-418 MPIKSSG
+418 MPIQSSG

-432 KPLDLKVLDLKKDYL
+432 EPVDLKVMDMKKDYL

-460 VVSQDV
+460 VVSQHV
-466 FEQLDQQK
+466 FEQLDKQK
-474 DPKLQLDQQ
+474 DPKLQ
-483 KYLQFENSLY
+483 FENSQY
-493 IAVNIKDKKNL
+493 NAVNIKDDKNL
-504 EKANNVFNSLK
+504 EQANRVFTSLK
-515 LGENSMSQ
+515 LSDKSMSQ

-538 FIVGFLGLS
+538 FVVGFLGLS

-599 LVVGLLHSYFAVQS
+599 LIIGLLHSYFAVQS
-613 GWFFFGGELWT
+613 GWFLFGGELWT
-624 PMLIVMSIYTV
+624 PMLIVMSIYTA
-635 LYSIFGF
+635 LYSVFGF

>member
-114 VSMAVGIIAGFIG
+114 VSMAIGIIAGFIG

-214 SGYYISSKLFTGT
+214 SGYYISSQLFTGT
-227 YTSMLALLLAMIYIL
+227 YTPMLALLLAMIYIL

-342 RALSDKHIAYDL
+342 RALSDKHIAYET
-354 KQVKVIRAKFDAKKL
+354 KQFKVIQAKFDAKKI
-369 MDMDAE
+369 MDSE
-375 LKNMNNEPGILTL
+375 IKNMNNDPGVLTL

-398 IHVGNNEVIL
+398 IHVKSNEVTL

-418 MPIKSSG
+418 MPIQSSG

-432 KPLDLKVLDLKKDYL
+432 KPLDLKVIDMKKDYL

-460 VVSQDV
+460 VVSQSV

-474 DPKLQLDQQ
+474 DPKLQI
-483 KYLQFENSLY
+483 ENNQY
-493 IAVNIKDKKNL
+493 HAVNIKDDQNL
-504 EKANNVFNSLK
+504 EQANDVFTSLK
-515 LGENSMSQ
+515 LGDNSMSQ
-523 LASAQQQKQTIGLMM
+523 LATTQQQKQTIGLMM

>member
-101 AKLLNA
+101 SKLLNA

-114 VSMAVGIIAGFIG
+114 VSMAIGIIAGFIG

-515 LGENSMSQ
+515 LGDNSMSQ
-523 LASAQQQKQTIGLMM
+523 LATTQQQKQTIGLMM
-538 FIVGFLGLS
+538 FVVGFLGLS

>member
-114 VSMAVGIIAGFIG
+114 VSMAIGIIAGFIG

-214 SGYYISSKLFTGT
+214 SGYYISSQLFTGT

-333 SEKEANTFT
+333 SEKDTDIFT
-342 RALSDKHIAYDL
+342 RALSDKHIAYET
-354 KQVKVIRAKFDAKKL
+354 KQFKVIQAKFDAKKI
-369 MDMDAE
+369 MDSE
-375 LKNMNNEPGILTL
+375 IKNMNNDPGVLTL

-398 IHVGNNEVIL
+398 IHVKSNEVTL

-418 MPIKSSG
+418 MPIQSSG

-432 KPLDLKVLDLKKDYL
+432 KPLDLKVIDMKKDYL

-460 VVSQDV
+460 VVSQSV

-474 DPKLQLDQQ
+474 DPKLQI
-483 KYLQFENSLY
+483 ENNQY
-493 IAVNIKDKKNL
+493 HAVNIKDDQNL
-504 EKANNVFNSLK
+504 EQANDVFTSLK
-515 LGENSMSQ
+515 LGDNSMSQ
-523 LASAQQQKQTIGLMM
+523 LATTQQQKQTIGLMM
-538 FIVGFLGLS
+538 FVVGFLGLS

>member
-1 MNINQLVFRNL
+1 MNINQLIFRNL

-114 VSMAVGIIAGFIG
+114 VSMAIGIIAGFIG

-149 SGMALLQTLIVFFVI
+149 SGMALLQTLIVFFII

-170 RNRWFINRQT
+170 RNRRFIKKQT

-207 LGIAFIS
+207 FGIVLIS
-214 SGYYISSKLFTGT
+214 SGYYISSKLFTGS
-227 YTSMLALLLAMIYIL
+227 YTSMFELLLAMIYIL

-296 ITTVSALAIGLLSL
+296 ITTVSALAIGLLAL

-321 AEQQIPSHFVMG
+321 AEQQIPAHFVMG
-333 SEKEANTFT
+333 SEKEAATFT
-342 RALSDKHIAYDL
+342 RALSDKHIAYDQ
-354 KQVKVIRAKFDAKKL
+354 KQVKVIQAKFDAKKI
-369 MDMDAE
+369 MDSE
-375 LKNMNNEPGILTL
+375 LKNMKNDPGVLTL

-398 IHVGNNEVIL
+398 IHVENNEVIL

-418 MPIKSSG
+418 MPIQSSG

-432 KPLDLKVLDLKKDYL
+432 EPVDLKVMDMKKDYL

-460 VVSQDV
+460 VVSQHV
-466 FEQLDQQK
+466 FEQLDKQK
-474 DPKLQLDQQ
+474 DPKLQ
-483 KYLQFENSLY
+483 FENSQY
-493 IAVNIKDKKNL
+493 NAVNIKDNKNL
-504 EKANNVFNSLK
+504 EQANRVFTSLK
-515 LGENSMSQ
+515 LSDKSMSQ

-538 FIVGFLGLS
+538 FVVGFLGLS

-599 LVVGLLHSYFAVQS
+599 LIIGLLHSYFAVQS
-613 GWFFFGGELWT
+613 GWFLFGGELWT
-624 PMLIVMSIYTV
+624 PMLIVMSIYTA
-635 LYSIFGF
+635 LYSVFGF

>member
-1 MNINQLVFRNL
+1 MNINQLIFRNL

-36 VTLQYSPALDDV
+36 VTLQYSPALDGV

-80 IKRRGRE
+80 IKRRGKE

-101 AKLLNA
+101 ARLLNA

-114 VSMAVGIIAGFIG
+114 TAMVIGIIAGFIG

-149 SGMALLQTLIVFFVI
+149 SGMALLQTLIVFFII

-170 RNRWFINRQT
+170 RNRRFIKKQT

-207 LGIAFIS
+207 FGIVLIS
-214 SGYYISSKLFTGT
+214 SGYYISSKLFTGS
-227 YTSMLALLLAMIYIL
+227 YTSMFELLLAMIYIL

-296 ITTVSALAIGLLSL
+296 ITTVSALAIGLLAL

-321 AEQQIPSHFVMG
+321 AEQQIPAHFVMG
-333 SEKEANTFT
+333 SEKEAATFT
-342 RALSDKHIAYDL
+342 RALSDKHIAYDQ
-354 KQVKVIRAKFDAKKL
+354 KQVKVIQAKFDAKKI
-369 MDMDAE
+369 MDSE
-375 LKNMNNEPGILTL
+375 LKSVNNEPGVLTL

-398 IHVGNNEVIL
+398 IHVENNEVIL
-408 SGYSDLLKKF
+408 SGYSDLLRKF
-418 MPIKSSG
+418 MPIQSSG
-425 DVKLLIK
+425 DVKLLLK
-432 KPLDLKVLDLKKDYL
+432 EPVDLKVMDMKKDYL

-460 VVSQDV
+460 VVSQHV
-466 FEQLDQQK
+466 FEQLDKQK
-474 DPKLQLDQQ
+474 DPKLQL
-483 KYLQFENSLY
+483 ENSQY
-493 IAVNIKDKKNL
+493 NAVNIKDDQNL
-504 EKANNVFNSLK
+504 EQANRVFTSLK
-515 LGENSMSQ
+515 LSDNSMSQ

-538 FIVGFLGLS
+538 FVVGFLGLS

-599 LVVGLLHSYFAVQS
+599 LIIGLLHSYFAVQS
-613 GWFFFGGELWT
+613 GWFLFGGELWT
-624 PMLIVMSIYTV
+624 PMLIVMSIYTA
-635 LYSIFGF
+635 LYSVFGF